1 MTKSILKE
9 LDCKNIFDPCIGW
22 GGRMLGTTCIEGTK
36 YTGCEPFTETFS
48 GLEQMSKLLNLES
61 QINIINK
68 PVEETLNNELKDKN
82 FDCCITFTTIL

>member
-1 MTKSILKE
+1 
-9 LDCKNIFDPCIGW
+9 
-22 GGRMLGTTCIEGTK
+22 MLGTTCIEGTK

-82 FDCCITFTTIL
+82 FDCCITSPPYFNLEVYSDEKTQSIESLNLMIYG